1 MQKIALISDKL
12 THDSLEAE
20 SCIKIKN
27 ITPLNHKIVLKFW
40 KPDILFVESA
50 WQGYKNKWKY
60 KIASYPDVPKR
71 NNKKLEKV
79 VSYAKKLG
87 IPTVFWNKEDGIH
100 FNRFIESA
108 KLFDYI
114 FTVDE
119 NCIPK
124 YKEIVGKEVKVNTLL
139 FAVQSKFHNFTGFN
153 FKHTQANFVGSYS
166 THVHNKRRYWQ
177 EMMFKVASKKN
188 GLVIFDRNSDR
199 KSSNYRYPDF
209 NNMKVFPSVSYEQTA
224 QIYKDYMISL
234 NVNTIEDSPTMFSR
248 RLVEII
254 ACGGVAITNNT
265 PAVEKYFKDY
275 CYTFD
280 TQEKLEELLS
290 RFHENGLNDLDK
302 VKIKNGAE
310 YIRENHTWTHRLKE
324 ICDIVG
330 IKNDKER

>member
-12 THDSLEAE
+12 THDSLKAE

-27 ITPLNHKIVLKFW
+27 ITSLNYKIILRFW

-79 VSYAKKLG
+79 VSYAKSLG
-87 IPTVFWNKEDGIH
+87 IPTVFWNKEDGVH
-100 FNRFIESA
+100 FDRFIESA

-139 FAVQSKFHNFTGFN
+139 FAVQSKFHNFSGFN
-153 FKHTQANFVGSYS
+153 FKHTQSNFVGSYS

-177 EMMFKVASKKN
+177 DMMFELSSKIN
-188 GLVIFDRNSDR
+188 GVDIFDRNSDR
-199 KSSNYRYPDF
+199 KSSNYRYPDL
-209 NNMKVFPSVSYEQTA
+209 KDIRVFPAVSYEQTA
-224 QIYKDYMISL
+224 QIYKDYLVSL

-254 ACGGVAITNNT
+254 ACGGIAITNNT
-265 PAVEKYFKDY
+265 PAVQKYFKNY

-280 TQEKLEELLS
+280 TREELQELLLRFQKDGLS
-290 RFHENGLNDLDK
+290 DSDK
-302 VKIKNGAE
+302 DILKAGAE
-310 YIRENHTWTHRLKE
+310 YITKKHTWTHRLKE
-324 ICDIVG
+324 ICEI
-330 IKNDKER
+330 ISIEK